1 MVPLV
6 PTPIRLPP
14 AAVAVA
20 RKLNDANSA
29 ATAEANV
36 QQGPTTTTTRWAAAA
51 AAISGP
57 GSSAVPP
64 ASTAMCSS
72 EIQTVGGGVSLPVA
86 ACFRF
91 QLAEMP
97 AAPAAATSGSAG
109 AGAAT
114 SQATTAMATT
124 TISTAIE
131 AGQVVEVVPA
141 RRDATPAQLPSVQLV
156 CVCQAM
162 RPRKQ
167 QVQCPRCARM
177 FLEASALRRHARSCA
192 CALRCAWLRRRLL
205 RMHWI
210 RLLAG
215 QNAF

>member
-86 ACFRF
+86 ACFCVR
-91 QLAEMP
+91 LAEMP

-141 RRDATPAQLPSVQLV
+141 RRQHS
-156 CVCQAM
+156 CQACSSSVFARLCGRGSSRCSVLAAHACFWR
-162 RPRKQ
+162 RP
-167 QVQCPRCARM
+167 P
-177 FLEASALRRHARSCA
+177 
-192 CALRCAWLRRRLL
+192 
-205 RMHWI
+205 
-210 RLLAG
+210 
-215 QNAF
+215 